1 MIEIKITG
9 TTPLEALASVTAFGM
24 HCMKNQDVHAAATRV
39 LETEESKVSKSDTAP
54 APAFGLSQ
62 NDAGFLAGTYEAHV
76 KKNHPVPPVAAAP
89 AAPAAPAVSAPVNP
103 TPAPAPVNPASA
115 PVAAAPV
122 AGPQVTPPGNAPAV
136 APVAAA
142 PAYTVEQIGKAGAD
156 LVSQDAGKMPA
167 LLALLQK
174 YGVQAITQLKPEQ
187 LGAFATEL
195 RGLGAKL

>member
-89 AAPAAPAVSAPVNP
+89 AVPAEIGR
-103 TPAPAPVNPASA
+103 ASCRER
-115 PVAAAPV
+115 V
-122 AGPQVTPPGNAPAV
+122 
-136 APVAAA
+136 
-142 PAYTVEQIGKAGAD
+142 
-156 LVSQDAGKMPA
+156 
-167 LLALLQK
+167 
-174 YGVQAITQLKPEQ
+174 
-187 LGAFATEL
+187 
-195 RGLGAKL
+195 

>member
-1 MIEIKITG
+1 MVEIKITG
-9 TTPLEALASVTAFGM
+9 TTPLEALASVTAFGW
-24 HCMKNQDVHAAATRV
+24 HCMTNPDVHAGATRV
-39 LETEESKVSKSDTAP
+39 LEAEKTGSRVSNLDTAP
-54 APAFGLSQ
+54 APTPAP
-62 NDAGFLAGTYEAHV
+62 A
-76 KKNHPVPPVAAAP
+76 VPPMVTAP
-89 AAPAAPAVSAPVNP
+89 AAPAPAPAAPAAPVNP
-103 TPAPAPVNPASA
+103 TPAPAPANPAPAPA

-122 AGPQVTPPGNAPAV
+122 AGLQVTPPGNAPAT

-142 PAYTVEQIGKAGAD
+142 PTYTVEQIGKAGAD
-156 LVSQDAGKMPA
+156 LVSQDAAKMPE

>member
-39 LETEESKVSKSDTAP
+39 LETEEGKVSKSDTAP
-54 APAFGLSQ
+54 APIPAP
-62 NDAGFLAGTYEAHV
+62 A
-76 KKNHPVPPVAAAP
+76 VPPA

-103 TPAPAPVNPASA
+103 TPAPVPVNPAPA

-142 PAYTVEQIGKAGAD
+142 PTYTVEQIGKAGAD
-156 LVSQDAGKMPA
+156 LVSQDAAKMPE